1 MSIDLMK
8 RFKNFK
14 IMTTAQTANQTMKAY
29 ANGQKAMA
37 FIAFKNDPTAVE
49 GITFEQFCN
58 YMDKTLNEVIEVC
71 PVTKKAKLAKD
82 YL

>member
-1 MSIDLMK
+1 MK
-8 RFKNFK
+8 RFKK
-14 IMTTAQTANQTMKAY
+14 LMIMSNAQTANQTMKAY

-37 FIAFKNDPTAVE
+37 FIAFKNDPTAVQ

-58 YMDKTLNEVIEVC
+58 YMDKALNEVLEVC
-71 PVTKKAKLAKD
+71 HATKKAKLAKD